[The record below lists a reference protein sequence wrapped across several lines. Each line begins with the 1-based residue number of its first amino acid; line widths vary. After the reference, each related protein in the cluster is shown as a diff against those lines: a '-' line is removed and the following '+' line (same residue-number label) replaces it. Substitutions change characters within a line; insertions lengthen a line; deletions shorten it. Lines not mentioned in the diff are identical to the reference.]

1 MVTSPELT
9 AVDNRFIEIYEGAR
23 QRVVDDQKSRGLLVL
38 VGDEMHLHHAGK
50 PVQIFEGMQP
60 EAYDRL
66 KTNGHMPMALLC
78 LLGDVANGEPL
89 PETRLRALA
98 DYAKLAK
105 AAAVD
110 LEPKEELRTG
120 LLDRP
125 IQLFSHCVAFMDDVL
140 DAGRLTP
147 DELGKFAADAE
158 DDINTALA
166 GAARAQL
173 NACHARVTE
182 IRNELLSE
190 EEWQS
195 LWVLVLGNYMARQGE
210 LFLQYFSKVLHTP
223 EQGDHRLVYFEG
235 DDVDLALERLGTVM
249 LDAHAS
255 QAVFSDRDR
264 LHRDVLADETGRYL
278 DTLLAG

>member
-105 AAAVD
+105 AAAAD

-235 DDVDLALERLGTVM
+235 GDVDLALERLGTVM